1 MHVYSSILTYIFGR
15 GSVFLSS
22 HIYKY
27 FLPFWSMCW
36 PQLGW
41 LDLEDHL
48 QPTVSGAI
56 TLRLGA
62 EVKV

>member
-1 MHVYSSILTYIFGR
+1 MHAYSSILAYIFDR

-41 LDLEDHL
+41 LDLGDHL